1 MEKNEKFGLA
11 PLMCKEP
18 KTLILGSL
26 PSDISIESQEYY
38 ANPKNLF
45 WTVMA
50 RIFKASMPYSYQSKK
65 QLLADNHIAL
75 WDVYAS
81 AVREG
86 SLDSN
91 IKGGEFNDIA
101 KILRENPTID
111 LVVTNGGKAKTAFT
125 KYIRAHR
132 AELPTDREI
141 KVGYFNST
149 SSLVRSS
156 GVTLEKLIEQWANI
170 CRN

>member
-1 MEKNEKFGLA
+1 MSG
-11 PLMCKEP
+11 
-18 KTLILGSL
+18 I
-26 PSDISIESQEYY
+26 
-38 ANPKNLF
+38 
-45 WTVMA
+45 
-50 RIFKASMPYSYQSKK
+50 
-65 QLLADNHIAL
+65 LLAIYSL

-156 GVTLEKLIEQWANI
+156 GVTLENLIEQWANI